1 MDINLVAGTARGGH
15 AEGDTI
21 ENVEVIWGSRH
32 ADTLTGGEGSTWLA
46 GGSGDDLLTA
56 GSGNENLT
64 GGSGNDTLIGGAGNN
79 WFRGDVGDDVFRFDA
94 DMPNGTDIIS
104 DFADDPFPTTGE
116 QDVIELI
123 GDLSFSSL
131 VLTASGNDVVI
142 TTNDETGNVHITL
155 RDYLVDHELN
165 DLTAEDF
172 AF

>member
-1 MDINLVAGTARGGH
+1 MTIYSRPAR
-15 AEGDTI
+15 AT
-21 ENVEVIWGSRH
+21 
-32 ADTLTGGEGSTWLA
+32 T
-46 GGSGDDLLTA
+46 
-56 GSGNENLT
+56 NLT

-94 DMPNGTDIIS
+94 DVPNGTDIIS
-104 DFADDPFPTTGE
+104 DFADDPSPTGE
-116 QDVIELI
+116 QDVIELL

-142 TTNDETGNVHITL
+142 TTNDDAGNVHITL